1 MYAIVQIGSAQYRV
15 AKGEVIK
22 VDRLDQGLGK
32 TVNLDKVILL
42 SDGKKEVTIG
52 KPFLKGAKVS
62 AEVLRHF
69 DGKKIIAFKYNRR
82 KHYFKKRGHRQ
93 LLTEI
98 KIKDIS

>member
-1 MYAIVQIGSAQYRV
+1 MYAIVQIGGSQYKV
-15 AKGEVIK
+15 SKGDVIK
-22 VDRLDQGLGK
+22 VDRISHQEGK
-32 TVNLDKVILL
+32 TVNFERIVLL
-42 SDGKKEVTIG
+42 SDEKKEINVG
-52 KPFLKGAKVS
+52 KPFIKGAKIS

-93 LLTEI
+93 LLTEL